1 MFESLRRVILG
12 AGLLVPVVLASTRA
26 AAVEEIKACLTD
38 LSLWGQKE
46 KDGSFTG
53 ANADLLKA
61 FAEKSKLT
69 LSYVFAPYPRLIKN
83 LESGACDITITLPPT
98 DAKDIDVGPKYWT
111 IRMGILPRPAAGIA
125 KMGDLVGKKIGTLV
139 DANLGPDFDNNKTFQ
154 KISLPTYS
162 QLVAMLT
169 KDRIDAIAGD
179 LDILETLAKGMNYN
193 PGKPL
198 TMVELDLHVM
208 VSKKSPWAKKP
219 EQIHQ
224 IFKDLVSSGEAR
236 KIIVKNLTG
245 QH

>member
-1 MFESLRRVILG
+1 
-12 AGLLVPVVLASTRA
+12 
-26 AAVEEIKACLTD
+26 
-38 LSLWGQKE
+38 
-46 KDGSFTG
+46 
-53 ANADLLKA
+53 
-61 FAEKSKLT
+61 
-69 LSYVFAPYPRLIKN
+69 
-83 LESGACDITITLPPT
+83 
-98 DAKDIDVGPKYWT
+98 
-111 IRMGILPRPAAGIA
+111 
-125 KMGDLVGKKIGTLV
+125 
-139 DANLGPDFDNNKTFQ
+139 
-154 KISLPTYS
+154 
-162 QLVAMLT
+162 MLT